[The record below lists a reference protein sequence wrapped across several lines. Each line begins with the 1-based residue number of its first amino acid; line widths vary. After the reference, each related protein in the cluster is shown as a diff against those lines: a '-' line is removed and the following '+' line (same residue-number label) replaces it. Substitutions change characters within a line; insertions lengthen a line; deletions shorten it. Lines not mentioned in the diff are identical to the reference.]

1 MTDTPEQHAAHWADK
16 LAEGILSW
24 QEKNAVNNLH
34 VDDMKTPSG
43 RVHTGALRGVILHD
57 LVSKTLQEKTPQS
70 VQSTYVFNDMDPM
83 DSLPGYLP
91 TDIYQQHMGKPLFQI
106 PVPPLELCGIDLSQA
121 SESEIQ
127 DFKNAKNIGEL
138 YALDF
143 IHAFRKLGCTQ
154 ELIWSH
160 ELYQSGEMDE
170 HIRIALDNVETFKHI
185 YKDVA
190 DYDLPEKW
198 YPFQVICPTCGKVGT
213 TLVTDWDGEKVTFEC
228 QKNKVEWAE
237 GCGTISTI
245 SPFGGTGKL
254 LWKADWPAHWSKI
267 GVTIEG
273 AGKDHTSAGGSR
285 DMANEIISRV
295 FKTTIPFN
303 IPYEWILIRG
313 AKMSSSK
320 GIGTSA
326 REFTNLFPAEIGR
339 FLFVNKHFNQVIDFD
354 PTTMGIPDLY
364 DEYDQGARIFWKQ
377 ESGDERLARSFVL
390 SQIQEIPQ
398 PHFLPRFRDVAVWMQ
413 YPEINLEDK
422 FAEIKGSTLTQEE
435 LKILDTRKQFAHN
448 WITRYAPDEYRFL
461 PTKEVPA
468 IAKEELT
475 PEQISYLATIN
486 DVIVSQEWEPQELQQ
501 KLFDL
506 AKDGIGP
513 RKAFQAIYL
522 AYLGKTAGPR
532 AAWLLL
538 SMTEEYRKN
547 RVQALQQSQT
557 VTKIWKFETLSESSL
572 FSISQEVQEAY
583 PSITVGLAVI
593 RGIKI
598 EKTNPELEQEK
609 QALLSQLAGLTT
621 DTLNQYPELLSYRK
635 LYKATGIDWHSRRP
649 SPEALLRRIA
659 QGKELYSINTCVDAY
674 NLVVM
679 KNRISV
685 GAFNYPHFSLPTQL
699 QFAKGGEQI
708 LLLGDTEPTT
718 LKPGELCYFDQE
730 GPYNLDFNYRDTQRT
745 AVTNE
750 TTDLLINIEGVF
762 EITREQV
769 EQSLEEVI
777 AIITKYCG
785 GTVEMSGIVEAKL

>member
-1 MTDTPEQHAAHWADK
+1 MTDTQDQQAAHWADK
-16 LAEGILSW
+16 LSTAILGW
-24 QEKNAVNNLH
+24 QEKKSIPHLH

-57 LVSKTLQEKTPQS
+57 LVAKTLQEKTTQTIKN
-70 VQSTYVFNDMDPM
+70 TYVFNDMDPM
-83 DSLPGYLP
+83 DSLPGYLDA
-91 TDIYQQHMGKPLFQI
+91 TEYQQHMGKPLFQI
-106 PVPPLELCGIDLSQA
+106 PVPPLEMCGIDLSQTSA
-121 SESEIQ
+121 SELA
-127 DFKNAKNIGEL
+127 DFKAAKNIAEL

-143 IHAFRKLGCTQ
+143 IHAFRKLGCDQT
-154 ELIWSH
+154 LVWSH
-160 ELYQSGEMDE
+160 ELYQSGQMDE
-170 HIRIALDNVETFKHI
+170 HIRTALNNVDILKQI
-185 YKDVA
+185 YKEVA
-190 DYDLPEKW
+190 DYALPEKW

-213 TLVTDWDGEKVTFEC
+213 TLVTDWDGEKVKFEC

-237 GCGTISTI
+237 GCGTISSI

-254 LWKADWPAHWSKI
+254 LWKTDWPAHWNKL

-285 DMANEIISRV
+285 DMANQIIEKV
-295 FKTTIPFN
+295 FHGVVPFN

-320 GIGTSA
+320 GVGTSA
-326 REFTNLFPAEIGR
+326 REFTNLFPPEIGR

-364 DEYDQGARIFWKQ
+364 DEYDQGARIFWKK
-377 ESGDERLARSFVL
+377 EVGDERLGRSFAL
-390 SQIQEIPQ
+390 SQINGIPESL
-398 PHFLPRFRDVAVWMQ
+398 FLPRFRDIAIWMQ

-422 FAEIKGSTLTQEE
+422 FAEVKGSPLEE
-435 LKILDTRKQFAHN
+435 TELSILQTRQKFAQN
-448 WITRYAPDEYRFL
+448 WIERYAPEEYRFL

-475 PEQISYLATIN
+475 SEQIAYLQTVN
-486 DVIVSQEWEPQELQQ
+486 ELLLDQKWEPQTLQQ

-506 AKDGIGP
+506 AKETIGP

-538 SMTEEYRKN
+538 SMTEDYRDT
-547 RVQALQQSQT
+547 RVQELQSSQT
-557 VTKIWKFETLSESSL
+557 VSKNWQFETLSESSL
-572 FSISQEVQEAY
+572 FSIHRDVQDAY
-583 PSITVGLAVI
+583 PSIVVGLAVI
-593 RGIKI
+593 RGITI
-598 EKTNPELEQEK
+598 QKTHPELEKEK
-609 QALLSQLAGLTT
+609 QALLQNLDGLTT

-649 SPEALLRRIA
+649 SPEALLRRVA
-659 QGKELYSINTCVDAY
+659 QGKDLYSINTCVDAY
-674 NLVVM
+674 NLIVM
-679 KNRISV
+679 KNRVSV
-685 GAFNYPHFSLPTQL
+685 GAFNYPNFSLPTRL

-730 GPYNLDFNYRDTQRT
+730 GPYNLDFNYRDAQRT
-745 AVTNE
+745 SVTDQ
-750 TTDLLINIEGVF
+750 TTDILINIEGVF
-762 EITREQV
+762 EISREQI

-777 AIITKYCG
+777 TIITKYCG
-785 GTVEMSGIVEAKL
+785 GTVEMSGVVEAKL